1 MTDTSQATTPN
12 PPVAEKN
19 FKRLLRLFSS
29 YKGTIAAAVVAMIV
43 TAGAAAVIALFV
55 GKLTDAGFYEKD
67 PNVIYWLPTKSFL
80 PASLFLSSSMRRV
93 MPSEQLPRFSRLS
106 FGIRCKS

>member
-67 PNVIYWLPTKSFL
+67 PNVIYWAPAALVAIAFL
-80 PASLFLSSSMRRV
+80 HGA
-93 MPSEQLPRFSRLS
+93 
-106 FGIRCKS
+106 